1 MMEGFSALS
10 SFFLWCLKFF
20 IIKIW
25 HREMTKASDNNLL
38 DMPDKPSHQRQV
50 GKIDK
55 IINKCLKTSKGQQ

>member
-1 MMEGFSALS
+1 
-10 SFFLWCLKFF
+10 
-20 IIKIW
+20 
-25 HREMTKASDNNLL
+25 MTKASDNNLL